1 MATIGS
7 ITVPTP
13 PTVSAFPWTP
23 DNGSGSVEERPVI
36 VHRFGSAN
44 GLIEQRF
51 IMGAGRRTFNLLFER
66 LRPSQVATLKSHF
79 QSAQGIIGNFNYAAP
94 NISGTGTTTY
104 VCRYRDPQ
112 LKLDAVSS
120 SLIRAEIA
128 LLEVPQDVP
137 AYSVLTTLTRF
148 PNGTLNT
155 ALTGQTHEL
164 IPLLKIIVGNGYPDI
179 FLSDRDLDLTVGA
192 VTTRWNARLV
202 KYSEITQTI
211 SSAGDGGGA
220 QDSVHF
226 TLGNADRV
234 MSAVA
239 NDIYLDYARVEFSL
253 FHVGTQIK
261 LDLWAGNIV
270 DWSLDA
276 GVEFTINCS
285 DPASALGLVVPPR
298 RVSRKCWKKF
308 NDGTNCPYATEGTLH
323 TSRTLD
329 YYDTTKSFT
338 FTPSATECDKSFDGT
353 NGCLSHEMERFY
365 GGHFTYSKAV
375 TTKDN
380 STGFSGFGRGSLTTV
395 SQLSDTPSGKTLPLI
410 FCDYSD
416 NPDVSVGLKV
426 DCLIYSGREE
436 GDFYV
441 ALGIVGQGPISEYAK
456 GTIDYCPAKLD
467 GQPYHGW
474 PQNDYGLR
482 RFNGF
487 DPTGPAGTIFENN
500 FFSLSESFNGV
511 SKHGIE
517 LAAGTAFSEVRRKDE
532 KGLQPTGVDSHT
544 MQETIRK
551 GLWGY
556 KWTGLSTRIQVE
568 GMTNLFW
575 VVANV
580 WFFAWN
586 AYQNTPAA
594 IQAALID
601 VQSFIDAGAI
611 ADLTVPKIIGTGTE
625 TQFRYMGTINQERP
639 VRDVFQEILNC
650 GLGYFTWSFGKL
662 RVGTRINSSVI
673 GAYNSGNMLY
683 GSLKL
688 QPRRPDF
695 NYLTGSFPDSDFNG
709 EGNSVEDYSEP
720 HALFIGRNGQPRYMK
735 ASMNFP
741 GIPTKS
747 QGARV
752 VTTRL
757 REEVGGVGVNALD
770 EMAAARNFSFGT
782 TVLGLEQEAGQV
794 VSIGDADTIIDLPT
808 YPATDPANPDSQAA
822 KAHYIEGRI
831 DRWTLSP
838 DMSVLIEG
846 RTTHNDV
853 YQLAVGPK
861 PKDVDAYQPP
871 EDPRFIPN
879 GFMWVTETKGDG
891 KVTFKNFQISG
902 PSRGLKL
909 AGFEIFYHDE
919 GGQASYDTGYIRP
932 PLTSS
937 ATVLDNIFGG
947 PLPAIGTLLS
957 IHDEIVQ
964 IVSYNYTGP
973 NVTSFNILRAQL
985 GTVAATHSLGTGTSI
1000 TISSI
1005 NPANHADIVINAG
1018 LTFQPGDMIARISP
1032 GTEVSTVA
1040 SYDPATGR
1048 MFTVLPFEFG
1058 NVGDSLAGHNN
1069 MRILSS
1075 RSENITFPTEFFTGG
1090 GGAEF
1095 TYTFDLASASLVR
1108 IRAYLEST
1116 QGVQSDWFYV
1126 DAADARTGN
1135 GSEPITMFMP
1145 NLPPQVLFNDAFE
1158 PVKIATSESFLRTW
1172 AELSTDAISP
1182 IVAPREVSVGVPD
1195 SSPETA
1201 KFILGGTV
1209 AATNSLGIAIN
1220 LASGVILAPY
1230 TWYAADHGITGANS
1244 LSDVA
1249 VSIAAAL
1256 NADELFATYYHSEP
1270 LSNSVVIFDQTGLG
1284 VYGTITLTPGGSL
1297 TATTAGLSAP
1307 LGVTVGRSYS
1317 ITYKDSADNYF
1328 TELSPPSQLSDPT
1341 ADAERIN
1348 IVDIPYT
1355 TDARVD
1361 SVVVYAY
1368 PDGQR
1373 GGVARLVGLMS
1384 NNPAGGTGTF
1394 FDTIT
1399 ETALGSAALF
1409 PGVAQPSRG
1418 GDTTIQAFKDGKL
1431 WYQLYISDQASRS
1444 EIMDGRALKQVT
1456 AGSKISFNLAT
1467 TGNFIADV
1475 RIHLE

>member
-13 PTVSAFPWTP
+13 PTASAFPLSP

-66 LRPSQVATLKSHF
+66 LRPSQQATLKSHF

-120 SLIRAEIA
+120 SLVRAEIA

-239 NDIYLDYARVEFSL
+239 NDVYLDYARVEFSL

-474 PQNDYGLR
+474 PQNEYGLR

-487 DPTGPAGTIFENN
+487 DPTGPAGVIFENN

-556 KWTGLSTRIQVE
+556 KWTGLSTRVQVE

-735 ASMNFP
+735 ASLNYP

-770 EMAAARNFSFGT
+770 EMAAARNFVFGT
-782 TVLGLEQEAGQV
+782 TILGLEQEAGQV
-794 VSIGDADTIIDLPT
+794 VSVGDADTIIDLPT

-879 GFMWVTETKGDG
+879 GFMWVAETKGDG

-909 AGFEIFYHDE
+909 AGFEIFYEDE
-919 GGQASYDTGYIRP
+919 ANRSFEWDFGTSGALDAVQTTMLAVSPHPPIGSYLQVG
-932 PLTSS
+932 L
-937 ATVLDNIFGG
+937 
-947 PLPAIGTLLS
+947 
-957 IHDEIVQ
+957 EMVQ
-964 IVSYNYTGP
+964 IVEYLYTGP
-973 NVTSFNILRAQL
+973 NISSYRILRGQL
-985 GTVAATHSLGTGTSI
+985 GTTAVVELDIGPIAVISKSATNALEFYLPSGLAITPGDNLLMLTGGVQTGF
-1000 TISSI
+1000 ISS
-1005 NPANHADIVINAG
+1005 
-1018 LTFQPGDMIARISP
+1018 
-1032 GTEVSTVA
+1032 
-1040 SYDPATGR
+1040 YDAATGR
-1048 MFTVLPFEFG
+1048 TTTAVP
-1058 NVGDSLAGHNN
+1058 
-1069 MRILSS
+1069 LSS
-1075 RSENITFPTEFFTGG
+1075 IDPGDIVTVFHQRKRVSIRKENITFPTEFFTGG
-1090 GGAEF
+1090 GGADF
-1095 TYTFDLASASLVR
+1095 TYTFDLPSAGLLR

-1126 DAADARTGN
+1126 DLTDARTGN
-1135 GSEPITMFMP
+1135 GNEPITMFMP

-1158 PVKIATSESFLRTW
+1158 PVKIAKSESFLRTW
-1172 AELSTDAISP
+1172 VELSTDAISP
-1182 IVAPREVSVGVPD
+1182 IVAPREVSIGVPD

-1270 LSNSVVIFDQTGLG
+1270 FSNSVVIFDLTGLG

-1307 LGVTVGRSYS
+1307 LGVSIGRSYS
-1317 ITYKDSADNYF
+1317 ITYKDSADTYF
-1328 TELSPPSQLSDPT
+1328 TELSPASQLSAP
-1341 ADAERIN
+1341 AGGAERIN
-1348 IVDIPYT
+1348 IIDIPFT
-1355 TDARVD
+1355 TDIRVD

-1373 GGVARLVGLMS
+1373 GGVPRLVGLMA
-1384 NNPAGGTGTF
+1384 NDTGGGTGTF
-1394 FDTIT
+1394 YDTIT

-1431 WYQLYISDQASRS
+1431 WYQLYIADQASRS